1 MGCNVSAKAQFY
13 DGTLVQ
19 AAWGILPVRVFLK
32 SEYER
37 KRNDYLFELG
47 TGGL

>member
-19 AAWGILPVRVFLK
+19 AAWGILPVLVFLT
-32 SEYER
+32 SEHER
-37 KRNDYLFELG
+37 VRNDYLFG
-47 TGGL
+47 PGAGGL